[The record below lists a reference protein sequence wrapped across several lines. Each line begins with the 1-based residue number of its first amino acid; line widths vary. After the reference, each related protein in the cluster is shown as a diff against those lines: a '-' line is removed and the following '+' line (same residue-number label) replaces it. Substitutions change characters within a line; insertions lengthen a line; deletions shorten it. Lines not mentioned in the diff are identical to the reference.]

1 MEFWGFFWRI
11 FNYEFN
17 IFSRYMTIQ
26 VIYFLTEFYQC
37 VSFKIWS
44 FSSKFLI
51 YMQQITHSIS
61 LLFFLMSVE
70 LVVISHLLYLI
81 LVICIFSLFLLVT
94 LARSLLILLIFL
106 LEPASGFIDFSLL
119 FSLFSIL
126 LIYFFIFILLF
137 LFLALS
143 LAGYSFSS
151 FF

>member
-44 FSSKFLI
+44 FSSKFPI

-70 LVVISHLLYLI
+70 LVVIAHLLYLI
-81 LVICIFSLFLLVT
+81 LVMCIFSLSLLVT
-94 LARSLLILLIFL
+94 LARSLLTLLIFFTRT
-106 LEPASGFIDFSLL
+106 SFWFHWFFSVV
-119 FSLFSIL
+119 FSLFNFINL
-126 LIYFFIFILLF
+126 LSYI
-137 LFLALS
+137 
-143 LAGYSFSS
+143 YSFVPFSCFDFS
-151 FF
+151 WLFFL